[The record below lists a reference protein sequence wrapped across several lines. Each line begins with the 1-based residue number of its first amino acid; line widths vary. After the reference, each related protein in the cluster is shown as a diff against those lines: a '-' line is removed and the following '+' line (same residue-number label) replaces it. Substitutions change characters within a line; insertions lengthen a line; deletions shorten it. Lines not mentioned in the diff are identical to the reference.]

1 MLRPSR
7 VAIDETPCNSAAEG
21 RTGAAGQDRRG
32 VGPYGGVRR
41 ATECAL
47 GVDDADTAD
56 LREREGNHVHD
67 SHRGGSSL
75 AHRLD
80 VLIALVDVEAQHPA
94 REGDERAEPDDDDD
108 RGQAEGGAE

>member
-21 RTGAAGQDRRG
+21 RTDAAWGPMGVSDAQQSARLALMTQTLPTCVNAKATTSMTHTEEAAG
-32 VGPYGGVRR
+32 
-41 ATECAL
+41 
-47 GVDDADTAD
+47 
-56 LREREGNHVHD
+56 
-67 SHRGGSSL
+67 L